1 MVFME
6 NSQLYHHGI
15 LGMKWGV
22 RRFQN
27 KDGSLT
33 SDGKRHLEQNS
44 KAKQGN
50 NKKKKGHTTN
60 KGKSINEL
68 SDDELRKRINR
79 LELEKRYE
87 ALSKKEQKAKMFDG
101 KRFVTQVLEN
111 SGKVVATQLSTYV
124 MGNMVNKV
132 AQKNIINV
140 KNTDDIK
147 VNIRSK

>member
-68 SDDELRKRINR
+68 SDDELRQRINR

-140 KNTDDIK
+140 KKD
-147 VNIRSK
+147 

>member
-140 KNTDDIK
+140 KKDY
-147 VNIRSK
+147 VGE

>member
-1 MVFME
+1 ME

-124 MGNMVNKV
+124 MGKMVNKV

-140 KNTDDIK
+140 KKD
-147 VNIRSK
+147 

>member
-1 MVFME
+1 ME

-50 NKKKKGHTTN
+50 NKKKKGHTTK

-140 KNTDDIK
+140 KKD
-147 VNIRSK
+147 

>member
-1 MVFME
+1 ME

-87 ALSKKEQKAKMFDG
+87 ALSKKEQKAKLFDG

-140 KNTDDIK
+140 KKD
-147 VNIRSK
+147 

>member
-1 MVFME
+1 ME

>member
-1 MVFME
+1 ME

-15 LGMKWGV
+15 LGMKWGI

-140 KNTDDIK
+140 KKD
-147 VNIRSK
+147 

>member
-1 MVFME
+1 ME

-50 NKKKKGHTTN
+50 NKKKKGYTTN

-140 KNTDDIK
+140 KKD
-147 VNIRSK
+147 

>member
-1 MVFME
+1 ME

-101 KRFVTQVLEN
+101 KRFLTQVLEN

-140 KNTDDIK
+140 KKD
-147 VNIRSK
+147 

>member
-1 MVFME
+1 ME

-60 KGKSINEL
+60 KGRSINEL

-140 KNTDDIK
+140 KKD
-147 VNIRSK
+147 

>member
-1 MVFME
+1 MTE
-6 NSQLYHHGI
+6 KDIWSKIQKL
-15 LGMKWGV
+15 
-22 RRFQN
+22 N
-27 KDGSLT
+27 KAII
-33 SDGKRHLEQNS
+33 KR
-44 KAKQGN
+44 
-50 NKKKKGHTTN
+50 KKD
-60 KGKSINEL
+60 IPP
-68 SDDELRKRINR
+68 RINR

-140 KNTDDIK
+140 KKD
-147 VNIRSK
+147 

>member
-1 MVFME
+1 ME

-33 SDGKRHLEQNS
+33 SAGKRHLEQNS

-124 MGNMVNKV
+124 IGNMVNKV

-140 KNTDDIK
+140 KKD
-147 VNIRSK
+147 

>member
-1 MVFME
+1 ME

-33 SDGKRHLEQNS
+33 SAGKRHLEQNS
-44 KAKQGN
+44 KAKQGT

-140 KNTDDIK
+140 KKD
-147 VNIRSK
+147 

>member
-1 MVFME
+1 ME

-33 SDGKRHLEQNS
+33 SAGKRHLEQNS

-140 KNTDDIK
+140 KK
-147 VNIRSK
+147 RLSR

>member
-22 RRFQN
+22 RIFQN

-140 KNTDDIK
+140 KKD
-147 VNIRSK
+147 

>member
-1 MVFME
+1 MF
-6 NSQLYHHGI
+6 LI
-15 LGMKWGV
+15 CCFW
-22 RRFQN
+22 
-27 KDGSLT
+27 
-33 SDGKRHLEQNS
+33 
-44 KAKQGN
+44 A

-140 KNTDDIK
+140 KKD
-147 VNIRSK
+147 

>member
-1 MVFME
+1 ME

-68 SDDELRKRINR
+68 SDDEFRKRINR

-140 KNTDDIK
+140 KKD
-147 VNIRSK
+147 

>member
-1 MVFME
+1 ME

-33 SDGKRHLEQNS
+33 RDGKRHLEQNS

-140 KNTDDIK
+140 KKD
-147 VNIRSK
+147 

>member
-1 MVFME
+1 ME
-6 NSQLYHHGI
+6 NSRLYHHGI

-33 SDGKRHLEQNS
+33 SAGKRHMEQNS
-44 KAKQGN
+44 KAKPGSNN
-50 NKKKKGHTTN
+50 NKKKGHNTN
-60 KGKSINEL
+60 KGKNIKVL

-87 ALSKKEQKAKMFDG
+87 ALSKTEQKAKMFDG
-101 KRFVTQVLEN
+101 KRFVTQVLGN

-124 MGNMVNKV
+124 MGTLVNKV
-132 AQKNIINV
+132 SNRNI
-140 KNTDDIK
+140 
-147 VNIRSK
+147 VNLRNDKKDK

>member
-1 MVFME
+1 ME

-27 KDGSLT
+27 KDGSLN

-140 KNTDDIK
+140 KKD
-147 VNIRSK
+147 

>member
-1 MVFME
+1 ME

-33 SDGKRHLEQNS
+33 SAGKRHLEQNS

-68 SDDELRKRINR
+68 SDD
-79 LELEKRYE
+79 
-87 ALSKKEQKAKMFDG
+87 
-101 KRFVTQVLEN
+101 
-111 SGKVVATQLSTYV
+111 
-124 MGNMVNKV
+124 
-132 AQKNIINV
+132 
-140 KNTDDIK
+140 
-147 VNIRSK
+147 

>member
-1 MVFME
+1 ME

-33 SDGKRHLEQNS
+33 SDGKRHMEQNS

-140 KNTDDIK
+140 KKD
-147 VNIRSK
+147 

>member
-33 SDGKRHLEQNS
+33 SAGKRHLEQNS

-111 SGKVVATQLSTYV
+111 SGKVVAAQLSTYV

-140 KNTDDIK
+140 KKD
-147 VNIRSK
+147 

>member
-1 MVFME
+1 ME

-60 KGKSINEL
+60 KEKSINEL

-140 KNTDDIK
+140 KKD
-147 VNIRSK
+147 

>member
-1 MVFME
+1 ME

-15 LGMKWGV
+15 LGMNWGV

-140 KNTDDIK
+140 KKD
-147 VNIRSK
+147 

>member
-1 MVFME
+1 ME

-50 NKKKKGHTTN
+50 NKKKKGHTSN

-140 KNTDDIK
+140 KKD
-147 VNIRSK
+147 

>member
-1 MVFME
+1 ME

-140 KNTDDIK
+140 KKD
-147 VNIRSK
+147 

>member
-1 MVFME
+1 ME

-33 SDGKRHLEQNS
+33 SAGKRHLEQNS

-68 SDDELRKRINR
+68 SDDELKKRINR

-140 KNTDDIK
+140 KKD
-147 VNIRSK
+147 

>member
-1 MVFME
+1 ME

-33 SDGKRHLEQNS
+33 SAGKRHLEQNS

-140 KNTDDIK
+140 KKTK
-147 VNIRSK
+147 

>member
-1 MVFME
+1 ME

-27 KDGSLT
+27 K
-33 SDGKRHLEQNS
+33 HLEQNS

-140 KNTDDIK
+140 KKD
-147 VNIRSK
+147 

>member
-1 MVFME
+1 ME

-68 SDDELRKRINR
+68 IDDELRKRINR

-140 KNTDDIK
+140 KKD
-147 VNIRSK
+147 

>member
-1 MVFME
+1 ME

-33 SDGKRHLEQNS
+33 SAGKRHLEQNS

-87 ALSKKEQKAKMFDG
+87 ALSKKEQKAKLFDG

-111 SGKVVATQLSTYV
+111 SGKVVVTQLSTYV

-140 KNTDDIK
+140 KKDL
-147 VNIRSK
+147 VGE

>member
-1 MVFME
+1 ME

-33 SDGKRHLEQNS
+33 SAGKRHLEQNS

-140 KNTDDIK
+140 KKD
-147 VNIRSK
+147 

>member
-1 MVFME
+1 ME

-132 AQKNIINV
+132 AQKNIIN
-140 KNTDDIK
+140 IK
-147 VNIRSK
+147 KD

>member
-1 MVFME
+1 ME

-33 SDGKRHLEQNS
+33 SAGKRHLEQNS

-140 KNTDDIK
+140 KKKTK
-147 VNIRSK
+147 

>member
-1 MVFME
+1 ME

-111 SGKVVATQLSTYV
+111 TGKVVATQLSTYV

-140 KNTDDIK
+140 KKD
-147 VNIRSK
+147 